1 MTTDNSARLEALGR
15 ERLNAGPVPA
25 GVRRRQADD
34 QGGEVNDTA
43 NTCSECGAPAQ
54 FQHPEGDVDIHACAR
69 HRCDLCWATDDAEQ
83 SEHWDGI
90 VPLGGDSLDGR

>member
-1 MTTDNSARLEALGR
+1 MIRAVVFAAIVGSATWTVTHEPAMRL
-15 ERLNAGPVPA
+15 
-25 GVRRRQADD
+25 RRRQADD